1 MRQVQKYIKLYK
13 ENKITPLQ
21 VKSKLKTRKYNEF
34 WGKLYRT
41 AENN

>member
-21 VKSKLKTRKYNEF
+21 VKNKLKARKYKEF
-34 WGKLYRT
+34 YEKLYKA
-41 AENN
+41 AEND